1 MLEHCEPLS
10 LKEREQYYMDSLGAY
25 CTGYNSMPKAS
36 YQGDEILARISGS
49 LKGREFTA
57 EHRTNL
63 SVANR
68 ERMLKDPRR
77 FALVEFASHPGETN
91 PFFGKHHSDEVKRL
105 ISLKNKGHVASGDL
119 RKIRADNAK
128 GENNSQYG
136 KRFKYVTDGI
146 VTRKISAD
154 SISDFL
160 KSNPTFAYGMVKR
173 RY

>member
-1 MLEHCEPLS
+1 
-10 LKEREQYYMDSLGAY
+10 MDSLGAY

-105 ISLKNKGHVASGDL
+105 ISLKIKGTLPVATFEKLERITPRGRIIPSMVNDL
-119 RKIRADNAK
+119 SMSRMVSSPVKFQRTQ
-128 GENNSQYG
+128 S
-136 KRFKYVTDGI
+136 V
-146 VTRKISAD
+146 IS
-154 SISDFL
+154 
-160 KSNPTFAYGMVKR
+160 
-173 RY
+173 